1 MSEEN
6 KTVELKDNDL
16 EKVNGGVGFIVT
28 EVDVGDVFK
37 LNSKTIVIK
46 THVVDNGCNQGIPV
60 IYVEQDRNGWAK
72 KGDQTIYFNE
82 IKNFWTYSFELSQTL
97 DYLLK

>member
-1 MSEEN
+1 MSEE
-6 KTVELKDNDL
+6 KKAVELKDNDL
-16 EKVNGGVGFIVT
+16 EKVNGGVNFIVT

-46 THVVDNGCNQGIPV
+46 THVVDNGLNPGIPV

-72 KGDQTIYFNE
+72 KE
-82 IKNFWTYSFELSQTL
+82 IKLYISMK
-97 DYLLK
+97 LKTFGPIHLN